1 MSARRLAVCC
11 VASQTFCRGA
21 GRGGVYRDARGF
33 WSSLSFFHKTLH
45 QPSARNQATD
55 QTTVAA
61 VVVIKVLLRKRGQ
74 SALPV
79 RDHMSPAKVTP
90 NRQSARCVHSRI
102 LKQTHPHKITA
113 GTPVIFH
120 EDAHRLSSPQAF
132 TAALRLSSLRLVCF
146 AKYECLIHT
155 PVTQHQDTLSP
166 FMAATTRKGP
176 ALSGFRHAT
185 PRSRP
190 HGAVPVDQ

>member
-1 MSARRLAVCC
+1 MFPGDSAR
-11 VASQTFCRGA
+11 S
-21 GRGGVYRDARGF
+21 
-33 WSSLSFFHKTLH
+33 WSVSRHM
-45 QPSARNQATD
+45 
-55 QTTVAA
+55 
-61 VVVIKVLLRKRGQ
+61 VIKVLLRKRGQ

-185 PRSRP
+185 PRIVLRNNSTAPRRRLRTRRKSSIR
-190 HGAVPVDQ
+190 AVPRPADHHRAVGACV

>member
-1 MSARRLAVCC
+1 MRCMSARRLAVCC
-11 VASQTFCRGA
+11 CFKTFCRGA
-21 GRGGVYRDARGF
+21 GRGGDTARHVAFG
-33 WSSLSFFHKTLH
+33 LLFFPHKTLH

-61 VVVIKVLLRKRGQ
+61 VVVIKVLLRKWGQ

-102 LKQTHPHKITA
+102 LKQTHPHKTTA

-120 EDAHRLSSPQAF
+120 EDAHRLSPQAF
-132 TAALRLSSLRLVCF
+132 TAALYASAACASCVLRNMSALF
-146 AKYECLIHT
+146 IHT
-155 PVTQHQDTLSP
+155 PVTQHH
-166 FMAATTRKGP
+166 G
-176 ALSGFRHAT
+176 HAFAV
-185 PRSRP
+185 
-190 HGAVPVDQ
+190 HGCND

>member
-33 WSSLSFFHKTLH
+33 WSSLSLFYKTLH

-61 VVVIKVLLRKRGQ
+61 VVVIKVLLRKWGQ

-102 LKQTHPHKITA
+102 LKQTHPHKTTA

-120 EDAHRLSSPQAF
+120 EDAHRLSPQAF
-132 TAALRLSSLRLVCF
+132 TAALYASAACASCVLRNMSALF
-146 AKYECLIHT
+146 IHT
-155 PVTQHQDTLSP
+155 PVTQHH
-166 FMAATTRKGP
+166 G
-176 ALSGFRHAT
+176 HAFAV
-185 PRSRP
+185 
-190 HGAVPVDQ
+190 HGCND